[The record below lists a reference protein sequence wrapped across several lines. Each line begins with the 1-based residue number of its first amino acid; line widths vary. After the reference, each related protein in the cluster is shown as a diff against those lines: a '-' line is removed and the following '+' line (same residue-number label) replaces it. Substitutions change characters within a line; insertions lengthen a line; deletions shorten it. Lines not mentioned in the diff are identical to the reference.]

1 MEDILLSLE
10 VTGNRP
16 QGTQVR
22 DAKGGAV
29 SKAGQVISACDHGQ
43 LVNWGR
49 VRWEGLNEAGL
60 KKPHVASLPSTL
72 GLIHTH
78 CLAIH

>member
-10 VTGNRP
+10 ATENRP

-60 KKPHVASLPSTL
+60 KKAHRPASPLPW
-72 GLIHTH
+72 G
-78 CLAIH
+78 